1 MPQMNKGGKYIFG
14 ESAIRPD
21 GRVQLPPQAV
31 DEYRIASEGKVYL
44 FTGSKI
50 TGGFCVTRQG
60 LLLPSKLSHI
70 LTETPSLL
78 HYEVPDGTFLSYKGR
93 SYCWTAISAFGE
105 ITLTKEM
112 MAFLY
117 LKPEMRLLSI
127 RSSDI
132 AFTMGAKGPFLE
144 KAAHFDGEIPLF
156 KKEGEDHGSF
166 GKCA

>member
-1 MPQMNKGGKYIFG
+1 MPQMNKGGKFIFG
-14 ESAIRPD
+14 ESVIRPD

-31 DEYRIASEGKVYL
+31 DEYRIASEGKAYL

-60 LLLPSKLSHI
+60 LLLPSKLGHI

-78 HYEVPDGTFLSYKGR
+78 RYEVPDGTFLPYKGR
-93 SYCWTAISAFGE
+93 SYCWTAISASGE
-105 ITLTKEM
+105 ITLTEEM
-112 MAFLY
+112 MTFLR

-132 AFTMGAKGPFLE
+132 AFTMGAKGPLLE
-144 KAAHFDGEIPLF
+144 KAARFDGEIPLF
-156 KKEGEDHGSF
+156 
-166 GKCA
+166 